1 LILFALGKKKRKEII
16 PLFIDIKR
24 LRSRINQEYDV
35 ILQKEGSAIEQA
47 PLPQHRHLH
56 PKCFSPIH
64 HASAEAP
71 LSDPEGLAGFSLNV
85 HKMRC

>member
-64 HASAEAP
+64 NDARMLQLRHHFQTLKAWQ
-71 LSDPEGLAGFSLNV
+71 GSL
-85 HKMRC
+85 